1 VTEQTLVKRARLG
14 VSDWIAASMRLLV
27 TEGPA
32 ALKISRLTDTLGVTK
47 GSFYWHFADI
57 AALKSALAAQCEAQQ
72 RAAADHVRGLRIL
85 PATERL
91 GAIVDYVSE
100 PRRWAAE
107 AAVRS
112 WSHTDNSLC
121 SAIAELDRS
130 LHEAIYQAMLD
141 LGFAE
146 EDARTRATMLLYAG
160 IGYLHAAEQ
169 SGPPNADTLHR
180 FVALS
185 TAR

>member
-1 VTEQTLVKRARLG
+1 MTNQTLAKRARLG

-57 AALKSALAAQCEAQQ
+57 AALKSALAEHCEAQQ
-72 RAAADHVRGLRIL
+72 RAAADHVRGLSDL
-85 PATERL
+85 PAAERL
-91 GAIVDYVSE
+91 DAMVDFISE
-100 PRRWAAE
+100 PHRWSAE

-112 WSHTDNSLC
+112 WSHSDKTLC
-121 SAIAELDRS
+121 ASVAELDRR
-130 LHEAIYQAMLD
+130 LHESIHQAMLD
-141 LGFAE
+141 LGFDG
-146 EDARTRATMLLYAG
+146 EDAQTRASLLLYSG
-160 IGYLHAAEQ
+160 LGYLQAADKP
-169 SGPPNADTLHR
+169 GPPDADTLHR

>member
-1 VTEQTLVKRARLG
+1 VTDQTLAKRARLG

-57 AALKSALAAQCEAQQ
+57 AALKSALAEHCEAQQ
-72 RAAADHVRGLRIL
+72 RAAAEHVQALSDL
-85 PATERL
+85 PAAERL
-91 GAIVDYVSE
+91 DAMVDFISE
-100 PRRWAAE
+100 PRRWSAE

-112 WSHTDNSLC
+112 WSHSDRTLC
-121 SAIAELDRS
+121 ASIAELDRR
-130 LHEAIYQAMLD
+130 LHKAIHQAMLD
-141 LGFAE
+141 LGFDGD
-146 EDARTRATMLLYAG
+146 DAQARASLLLYSG
-160 IGYLHAAEQ
+160 LGYLQAAENT
-169 SGPPNADTLHR
+169 GPPDSETLHR

>member
-1 VTEQTLVKRARLG
+1 MTDQTLAKRARLG

-27 TEGPA
+27 NEGPA

-57 AALKSALAAQCEAQQ
+57 AALKSALAEHCQAQQ
-72 RAAADHVRGLRIL
+72 RAAAEHVQGLRDL
-85 PATERL
+85 PAAERL
-91 GAIVDYVSE
+91 DAMVDYISE
-100 PRRWAAE
+100 PHRWSAE

-112 WSHTDNSLC
+112 WSHSDRSLC
-121 SAIAELDRS
+121 ASIAELDRN
-130 LHEAIYQAMLD
+130 LHEAIQQAMLD
-141 LGFAE
+141 LGFVG
-146 EDARTRATMLLYAG
+146 EDARTRASLLLYSG
-160 IGYLHAAEQ
+160 LGYLQAPDQ
-169 SGPPNADTLHR
+169 DGPPDPDTLHR

>member
-1 VTEQTLVKRARLG
+1 MTEQTLVKRARLG

-100 PRRWAAE
+100 PRR
-107 AAVRS
+107 
-112 WSHTDNSLC
+112 
-121 SAIAELDRS
+121 
-130 LHEAIYQAMLD
+130 
-141 LGFAE
+141 
-146 EDARTRATMLLYAG
+146 
-160 IGYLHAAEQ
+160 
-169 SGPPNADTLHR
+169 
-180 FVALS
+180 
-185 TAR
+185 